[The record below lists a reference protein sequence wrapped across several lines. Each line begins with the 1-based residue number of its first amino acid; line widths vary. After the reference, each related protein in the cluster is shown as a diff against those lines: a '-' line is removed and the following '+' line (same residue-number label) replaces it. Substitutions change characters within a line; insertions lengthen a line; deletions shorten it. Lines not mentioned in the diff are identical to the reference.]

1 MRKLNYYLLWVFIFQ
16 LIGVGLGQI
25 SKANLEWYD
34 SITKSSFTPPNLA
47 FPIVWSLL
55 YILLALLGA
64 YLWSNRKVPALSHL
78 LIFYFSQLL
87 FNWLWTPVFFGLH
100 LTYWSL
106 LIIIIIF
113 FITMYIILKSCC
125 NYRLIA
131 YTLIPYIVWVSF
143 AGYLNLIICKANI

>member
-34 SITKSSFTPPNLA
+34 SITKSSFTPPNIA
-47 FPIVWSLL
+47 CPIVWSLL

-78 LIFYFSQLL
+78 
-87 FNWLWTPVFFGLH
+87 
-100 LTYWSL
+100 
-106 LIIIIIF
+106 
-113 FITMYIILKSCC
+113 
-125 NYRLIA
+125 
-131 YTLIPYIVWVSF
+131 
-143 AGYLNLIICKANI
+143 